1 MFLSV
6 TFLLIAC
13 LSAMAEVSKTVTL
26 ETAGT
31 LSTALGDEKN
41 TITNLKVLGTINS
54 TDVATMK
61 DMAKNGALSV
71 IDMSETTA
79 ATADLIGSNAFYKCS
94 KLTSISLPY
103 GITSIGDHA
112 FTYCSSLTGITIPN
126 SVKNIGKYAFH
137 YCSSLTDITIPNSVT
152 SIGECVFL
160 YCTSLTSITIP
171 NSVTSIGEGAFMS
184 CSKLTS
190 ITIPNSVTNI
200 DNGAFCECTSLAS
213 VTIPNSVTS
222 IGDWMFNGCTSLTE
236 VTLQGSTLPTCGENA
251 FDGVPQA
258 NATLYCKAALL
269 EKCQNTEPWKN
280 FKNIVVKPFSI
291 TISDAGIVTGCF
303 DDDLD
308 FSGVTGVKAYIV
320 SAFSPTESQ
329 VLLTRSTKIPAETG
343 FIVIGSKGT
352 YEIPAVA
359 TDYIYSNMLVGVLE
373 ETTVATTTTD
383 GSYTNYVLVNNTTT
397 ADGVGFYLANG
408 TTVSANK
415 AYLRIPTSAVT
426 TGESSDA
433 KTSLRLSFDD
443 VDDTTGITPVREKSD
458 SASGKT
464 VIYNLNGQRKQS
476 LTKGLNIVNGK
487 KIFVK

>member
-1 MFLSV
+1 MNFYR
-6 TFLLIAC
+6 F
-13 LSAMAEVSKTVTL
+13 
-26 ETAGT
+26 TAR
-31 LSTALGDEKN
+31 
-41 TITNLKVLGTINS
+41 I
-54 TDVATMK
+54 
-61 DMAKNGALSV
+61 
-71 IDMSETTA
+71 IDMSEATA
-79 ATADLIGSNAFYKCS
+79 ATTYLIGSYAFERCS
-94 KLTSISLPY
+94 ELTSISLPN
-103 GITSIGDHA
+103 GITSIGDNA
-112 FTYCSSLTGITIPN
+112 FYNCSNLASVTIPN
-126 SVKNIGKYAFH
+126 SVK
-137 YCSSLTDITIPNSVT
+137 
-152 SIGECVFL
+152 SIGA
-160 YCTSLTSITIP
+160 
-171 NSVTSIGEGAFMS
+171 GAFDS

-190 ITIPNSVTNI
+190 ITIPNSVTSIGSYAFYSCTDLASIIIPNSVTSI
-200 DNGAFCECTSLAS
+200 GKGAFTYCSNLTSIEVEDGNTYYHVDDNCLIETASKTLIRGCGLTSIPDDVTSIGEGAFRGCTKLTSI
-213 VTIPNSVTS
+213 TIPNSVTS
-222 IGDWMFNGCTSLTE
+222 IGVYAFYDCTNLAE
-236 VTLQGSTLPTCGENA
+236 VTLQGSTLPNCGYYVFN
-251 FDGVPQA
+251 DISS

-269 EKCQNTEPWKN
+269 EKCKDAEPWKD

-308 FSGVTGVKAYIV
+308 FSKVTGVKAYIV

-343 FIVIGSKGT
+343 FIVIGSAGT

-383 GSYTNYVLVNNTTT
+383 DTYTNYVLGKGS
-397 ADGVGFYLANG
+397 DGVAGFYLLANE
-408 TTVSANK
+408 TVVPANK
-415 AYLRIPTSAVT
+415 AYLQLPTSAVT
-426 TGESSDA
+426 TDDTSDA

-443 VDDTTGITPVREKSD
+443 MDDTTGITPVREKSD